1 MTRNDPQTELA
12 KVRIDYQPDW
22 TPTVTVAGKPYELP
36 ETPVPIN
43 ARDPRD
49 VGRLVA
55 LDLGQAVH
63 VVAVNPEGGI
73 YTQICE
79 ADPFPSSKPV
89 MGSAAVPRSEVV
101 PVPLV
106 EVPFGIVGQGFLPGE
121 QVCIAVVVAAREAD
135 ADGRAALPL
144 PTPLLEQ
151 FPSTLV
157 LLGRTSGTLVVHD
170 PAVDA
175 LAGGVA

>member
-1 MTRNDPQTELA
+1 MNRNDPQTMLT

-22 TPTVTVAGKPYELP
+22 TPTVTVYGKPYELP
-36 ETPVPIN
+36 EAPVPIN

-55 LDLGQAVH
+55 LELGEAVH

-79 ADPFPSSKPV
+79 PDPFPSPHPV
-89 MGSAAVPRSEVV
+89 VGAAPVPRSEAV
-101 PVPLV
+101 PFL
-106 EVPFGIVGQGFLPGE
+106 EAPFGIVGQGFLPGE
-121 QVCIAVVVAAREAD
+121 QVCIAVVVATREAD
-135 ADGRAALPL
+135 ADGRADLPL
-144 PTPLLEQ
+144 PTPLLERL
-151 FPSTLV
+151 PSTLV

-170 PAVDA
+170 PAADV
-175 LAGGVA
+175 LAEGVA

>member
-1 MTRNDPQTELA
+1 MNRNDPQTELA

-22 TPTVTVAGKPYELP
+22 TPAVTVAGKPYELP
-36 ETPVPIN
+36 EAPVPIN

-55 LDLGQAVH
+55 LELGQAVH
-63 VVAVNPEGGI
+63 VLAVNPEGGI

-79 ADPFPSSKPV
+79 PDPFPSARPV
-89 MGSAAVPRSEVV
+89 VVSAPVPRSEA
-101 PVPLV
+101 VPLL

-121 QVCIAVVVAAREAD
+121 QVCIAVVVAARDAD

-144 PTPLLEQ
+144 PAPLLERL
-151 FPSTLV
+151 PSTLV
-157 LLGRTSGTLVVHD
+157 LLGRTSGTVVIHD
-170 PAVDA
+170 PAADV

>member
-1 MTRNDPQTELA
+1 MNRNDPQTELA
-12 KVRIDYQPDW
+12 KVRIDYQSDW
-22 TPTVTVAGKPYELP
+22 TPAVTVAGKPYELP
-36 ETPVPIN
+36 EAPVPIN
-43 ARDPRD
+43 TRDPRD

-55 LDLGQAVH
+55 LELGQAVH
-63 VVAVNPEGGI
+63 VVAVNPEGRI

-79 ADPFPSSKPV
+79 PDPFPNAHPV
-89 MGSAAVPRSEVV
+89 VGTAPVPSPEAVPF
-101 PVPLV
+101 L

-135 ADGRAALPL
+135 AEGRAALPL
-144 PTPLLEQ
+144 PTPLLERV
-151 FPSTLV
+151 PSTLV

-170 PAVDA
+170 SAVDA